1 MALSDVKCRN
11 TRPASKLQKLS
22 DGGGLQLWVQ
32 PSGTRLWRL
41 AYRFDGKQKLLSLGS
56 YPVISLADARQ
67 ARDEAKRLL
76 MAGADPAQ
84 QRKFQKASSPKDT
97 FRSIADEYVDKLK
110 KEGRADR
117 TISKVKWLLDFAYP
131 TIGDKCIREID
142 TATIL
147 IALRRVEVRGRYES
161 ARRLRSTIGTVFR
174 FAIATARAEA
184 DPTIALRGALI
195 SPTVTPRAAITDPK
209 ALGGLLRAV
218 DAFDGQP
225 TTRAALKLMALL
237 FPRPGELRAAEWEE
251 FDFESSVWIIPEAR
265 MKMRRP
271 HRVPLSRQA
280 VSVLTSLKQI
290 SGGGSLLLP
299 GVRSGSRP
307 ISDNTLNAALR
318 RMGYGKEEAT
328 AHGFRATAS
337 TLLNECGRWH
347 PDAIERQLAHIENND
362 VRRAYARAEHW
373 DERVKMMQWW
383 ADCLDELES
392 KNARVISIKGRGK
405 SAVHSPPRGSTLNPT
420 SAAHQ
425 TPRGISNL
433 RRSY

>member
-11 TRPASKLQKLS
+11 AKPASKLVKLS

-32 PSGTRLWRL
+32 PTGSRLWRL
-41 AYRFDGKQKLLSLGS
+41 AYRFEGKQKLLALGS
-56 YPVISLADARQ
+56 YPLISLAEARQ
-67 ARDEAKRLL
+67 ARDDAKRLL
-76 MAGADPAQ
+76 LAGIDPAHERSL
-84 QRKFQKASSPKDT
+84 RKAASAKDT
-97 FRSIADEYVDKLK
+97 FRSMADEYVDKLK

-117 TISKVKWLLDFAYP
+117 TITKVKWLLDFAYP

-142 TATIL
+142 AATIL
-147 IALRRVEVRGRYES
+147 TALRRVEVRGRYES
-161 ARRLRSTIGTVFR
+161 ARRLRSTIGSVFR
-174 FAIATARAEA
+174 YAIATARAEA
-184 DPTIALRGALI
+184 DPTFALRGALI

-209 ALGGLLRAV
+209 ALGGLLRV
-218 DAFDGQP
+218 IDAFDGQP

-237 FPRPGELRAAEWEE
+237 FPRPGELRAAEWNE
-251 FDFESSVWIIPEAR
+251 FDFDSPVWIVPEAR

-280 VSVLTSLKQI
+280 VSVLTSFREI
-290 SGGGSLLLP
+290 SGGGSLLFP
-299 GVRSGSRP
+299 SVRSDLRP

-337 TLLNECGRWH
+337 TLLNECGKWH

-373 DERVKMMQWW
+373 EERVRMVQWW
-383 ADCLDELES
+383 ADYLDELKS
-392 KNARVISIKGRGK
+392 KNGGMISTGERGK
-405 SAVHSPPRGSTLNPT
+405 PAFHS
-420 SAAHQ
+420 
-425 TPRGISNL
+425 
-433 RRSY
+433 

>member
-67 ARDEAKRLL
+67 
-76 MAGADPAQ
+76 
-84 QRKFQKASSPKDT
+84 
-97 FRSIADEYVDKLK
+97 V
-110 KEGRADR
+110 
-117 TISKVKWLLDFAYP
+117 
-131 TIGDKCIREID
+131 REID

-147 IALRRVEVRGRYES
+147 TALRCVEVRGRYES
-161 ARRLRSTIGTVFR
+161 ASRLRSIIGTVFR

-195 SPTVTPRAAITDPK
+195 NPTVTPRAAITDPK

-225 TTRAALKLMALL
+225 TTRAALKLMAML

-271 HRVPLSRQA
+271 HRVPLSKQA
-280 VSVLTSLKQI
+280 ISVLTSLKEI
-290 SGGGSLLLP
+290 SGGGSLLFP
-299 GVRSGSRP
+299 GVRSVSRP

-318 RMGYGKEEAT
+318 RMGYSKEEAT

-337 TLLNECGRWH
+337 TLLNECGKWH

-383 ADCLDELES
+383 ADYLDELKS
-392 KNARVISIKGRGK
+392 KNARVISMRG
-405 SAVHSPPRGSTLNPT
+405 HSEPAPHEIAIT
-420 SAAHQ
+420 HFE
-425 TPRGISNL
+425 SNL
-433 RRSY
+433 GDQPRIETNLQSPKMALRPKGA

>member
-11 TRPASKLQKLS
+11 ARRASKLVKLS

-32 PSGTRLWRL
+32 PTGSRLWRL
-41 AYRFDGKQKLLSLGS
+41 AYRFDGKQKLLALGS
-56 YPVISLADARQ
+56 YPLVSLAEARQ
-67 ARDEAKRLL
+67 ARDDAKRLL
-76 MAGADPAQ
+76 LAGIDPGKE
-84 QRKFQKASSPKDT
+84 RSLQKVDSAKDS
-97 FRSIADEYVDKLK
+97 FRSIADEYVEKLK
-110 KEGRADR
+110 KQGRADR

-142 TATIL
+142 PATIL
-147 IALRRVEVRGRYES
+147 TALRRVEVRGRYES

-174 FAIATARAEA
+174 YAIATARAEG

-195 SPTVTPRAAITDPK
+195 SPKVTPRAAITDPK

-225 TTRAALKLMALL
+225 TTRAALKLMAML

-251 FDFESSVWIIPEAR
+251 FDFESAVWIIPEAR

-271 HRVPLSRQA
+271 HRVPLARQA
-280 VSVLTSLKQI
+280 VSVLTSLREI
-290 SGGGSLLLP
+290 SGGGSLLFP
-299 GVRSGSRP
+299 SVRSDSRP

-337 TLLNECGRWH
+337 TLLNECGKWH

-373 DERVKMMQWW
+373 EERVKMMQWW
-383 ADCLDELES
+383 ADYLDELES
-392 KNARVISIKGRGK
+392 KNARVIPVGGRGRP
-405 SAVHSPPRGSTLNPT
+405 AVHTPSRGPP
-420 SAAHQ
+420 
-425 TPRGISNL
+425 
-433 RRSY
+433 

>member
-11 TRPASKLQKLS
+11 ARAATKLVKLS

-32 PSGTRLWRL
+32 PTGSRLWRL
-41 AYRFDGKQKLLSLGS
+41 AYRFDGKQKLLALGS
-56 YPVISLADARQ
+56 YPLISLAEARQ
-67 ARDEAKRLL
+67 ARDDAKRLL
-76 MAGADPAQ
+76 LGGVDPGQDRSLRKAGSA
-84 QRKFQKASSPKDT
+84 KDT

-117 TISKVKWLLDFAYP
+117 TIGKVKWLLGFAYP

-142 TATIL
+142 PASIL
-147 IALRRVEVRGRYES
+147 SALRRVEVRGRYES
-161 ARRLRSTIGTVFR
+161 ARRLRSTIGSVFR
-174 FAIATARAEA
+174 YAIATARAEA
-184 DPTIALRGALI
+184 DPTFGLRGALI

-209 ALGGLLRAV
+209 ALGGLLRAI

-237 FPRPGELRAAEWEE
+237 FPRPGELRAAEWDE
-251 FDFESSVWIIPEAR
+251 FDFESSMWIIPEAR

-271 HRVPLSRQA
+271 HRVPLSKQA
-280 VSVLTSLKQI
+280 TSVLRLLKEI
-290 SGGGSLLLP
+290 SGGGSLLFP
-299 GVRSGSRP
+299 GVRSVSRP

-318 RMGYGKEEAT
+318 RMGYGKKEAT

-337 TLLNECGRWH
+337 TLLNECGKWH

-373 DERVKMMQWW
+373 DERVQMMQWW
-383 ADCLDELES
+383 ADYLDELES
-392 KNARVISIKGRGK
+392 KNARLISRDDGK
-405 SAVHSPPRGSTLNPT
+405 PAV
-420 SAAHQ
+420 
-425 TPRGISNL
+425 
-433 RRSY
+433 RRRESRL